1 MLASAEETHAAEKPL
16 AQTKM
21 PVCRG
26 AGLRL
31 DASLE
36 APPVL
41 SLERV
46 ASALVKRPALSC
58 EGVLCLQAAPKKTTA
73 AEAAGN
79 VDAA

>member
-1 MLASAEETHAAEKPL
+1 MMMLR
-16 AQTKM
+16 
-21 PVCRG
+21 V
-26 AGLRL
+26 
-31 DASLE
+31 E

-41 SLERV
+41 NLERV
-46 ASALVKRPALSC
+46 ALALVKRPALSL